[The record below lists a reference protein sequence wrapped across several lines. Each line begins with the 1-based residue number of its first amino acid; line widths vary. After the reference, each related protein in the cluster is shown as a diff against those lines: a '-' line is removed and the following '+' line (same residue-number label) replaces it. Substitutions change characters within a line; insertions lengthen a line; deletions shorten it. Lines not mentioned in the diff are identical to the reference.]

1 LHADRAEHSELDA
14 YHPANRLMPVA
25 ISCETAHIGCVG
37 EGIFVQRLSALMS
50 LFSTSFEEGKMD
62 MRAIGNRGIGT

>member
-37 EGIFVQRLSALMS
+37 EGIFVQRFGGSLS
-50 LFSTSFEEGKMD
+50 SFGE
-62 MRAIGNRGIGT
+62 AIL